1 MSYNLPRWR
10 YVSITCLICP
20 SFIPSGIFDAIFY
33 ASSMLDAILK
43 VDGVVAAKFTA
54 LTGTPH
60 SGSPVDITLDY
71 QLQSGYFNYDIS
83 STMTFL
89 LA

>member
-1 MSYNLPRWR
+1 
-10 YVSITCLICP
+10 
-20 SFIPSGIFDAIFY
+20 
-33 ASSMLDAILK
+33 MLDAILK